1 MNINYLE
8 PTKEQI
14 ISYLEGKGLETKD
27 ANGQIVANKCPFCN
41 DNKVDWTHF
50 YISPSNGMYKCH
62 KCGERGN
69 LVTLAKHFGD
79 FEHKNLGTTSNNK
92 LSMPVKSPEQL
103 KKEPP
108 KVLTEPEDDKLKLMG
123 QSTEVYHEAL
133 IKGEKEKPN
142 TLVKKVF
149 DYLTIERGFTI
160 DTLKH
165 FKIGWTGQAISI
177 PYLDKGKVVNI
188 RFRKNPFDK
197 SKKFA
202 KMYSTP
208 GGKMTLFNCDVIDK
222 EKRIVI
228 TEGEFDAM
236 SLYQQGWGNVLS
248 ISCGANTFKEEWGEM
263 LKKQA
268 KIYLCYDNDVVGNEG
283 VNIAIDR
290 LGAGRCYKITLPR
303 NSQETKKDLNEF
315 FAKDKKTIDDFHEL
329 FNKAEK
335 VKVDYENIKHIKELS
350 ERVKEEMQYSGVL
363 RGLSTGY
370 TLLDQVWSGMRPGN
384 LIVISG
390 DTNIGKCHGKGTKIL
405 MYSGEV
411 KKVED
416 IEINDELQGIDNNPR
431 TVLSLARGREQM
443 YKIIPNDGAEEFT
456 VNKNHILSLKKN
468 TKQYPHFKDFLEI
481 TVEDYINLAEKRK
494 HVYKLWQPGLINY
507 PKKGTALSSYFLG
520 LWLGDGTSIYPCI
533 TTADKEIEDY
543 LYEYAK
549 TKKVKITKKIQPN
562 NKSNYYCLRR
572 HNGKEYNQITYL
584 LREYKLIGNK
594 HIPEVFKVNSEK
606 KRLEL
611 LAGLIDSDGNKET
624 AGYSFSNTNKKLCED
639 VIFIARSLGFF
650 ASTLKTRYTTCNG
663 KKFKSYRVYIS
674 GDIER
679 IPLKIKRKISDK
691 RKGIQDW
698 LSTGFKIE
706 KLNRQNYYGFN
717 LDKDQLYLLENFI
730 VNHNSFFTQNM
741 ILNMA
746 RQDVTCLSISLEET
760 VEETVERFLMLD
772 DGFNYQEEKIKGE
785 KEAIKKL
792 DLAFEGLANNPI
804 YMYSGYEQLTPKL
817 LGEVVEKGV
826 KDFGCQIAVI
836 DHLHYF
842 VGGDRRQ
849 RTLEIGDIVRYV
861 KLLARKLNIPII
873 LICHLRKLKEAGD
886 VATLDDLKDSSSI
899 KQDADIVG
907 LLYRE
912 RDKTT
917 RLMSSLVTVNTD
929 KNRHGKLG
937 KVDFIFGDGEIA
949 STGVPLCTFEEVGF
963 TDNEAKNANQAEVK
977 TTKEQSN
984 FKEVEETKLGV

>member
-1 MNINYLE
+1 MKINYLE

-14 ISYLEGKGLETKD
+14 IDYLEGKQLETKEV
-27 ANGQIVANKCPFCN
+27 NGQVVTNKCPFCN

-50 YISPSNGMYKCH
+50 YISPSNGMFKCH
-62 KCGERGN
+62 KCGKRGN
-69 LVTLAKHFGD
+69 LITLAKHFGD
-79 FEHKNLGTTSNNK
+79 YDTKNLGTSGNNK
-92 LSMPVKSPEQL
+92 LSMPVKSPEEL

-108 KVLTEPEDDKLKLMG
+108 KVLEEPQDDKLKLMG
-123 QSTEVYHEAL
+123 QSTEVYHETL
-133 IKGEKEKPN
+133 IKGENEKPN
-142 TLVKKVF
+142 TLAKKVF
-149 DYLTIERGFTI
+149 DYLTIERGFTV

-188 RFRKNPFDK
+188 RFRKNPFDN

-222 EKRIVI
+222 EKRIAI

-236 SLYQQGWGNVLS
+236 SLYQQGWGNVVS
-248 ISCGANTFKEEWGEM
+248 ISCGANTFKEEWVEM

-283 VNIAIDR
+283 VKVAIDR

-303 NSQETKKDLNEF
+303 NTQETKKDLNDF

-335 VKVDYENIKHIKELS
+335 VTVDYENIKHIKELS
-350 ERVKEEMQYSGVL
+350 ERVKEEMQYSGIL

-370 TLLDQVWSGMRPGN
+370 SLLDKVWAGMRPGN

-390 DTNIGKCHGKGTKIL
+390 DTNIGK
-405 MYSGEV
+405 
-411 KKVED
+411 
-416 IEINDELQGIDNNPR
+416 
-431 TVLSLARGREQM
+431 
-443 YKIIPNDGAEEFT
+443 
-456 VNKNHILSLKKN
+456 
-468 TKQYPHFKDFLEI
+468 
-481 TVEDYINLAEKRK
+481 
-494 HVYKLWQPGLINY
+494 
-507 PKKGTALSSYFLG
+507 
-520 LWLGDGTSIYPCI
+520 
-533 TTADKEIEDY
+533 
-543 LYEYAK
+543 
-549 TKKVKITKKIQPN
+549 
-562 NKSNYYCLRR
+562 
-572 HNGKEYNQITYL
+572 
-584 LREYKLIGNK
+584 
-594 HIPEVFKVNSEK
+594 
-606 KRLEL
+606 
-611 LAGLIDSDGNKET
+611 
-624 AGYSFSNTNKKLCED
+624 
-639 VIFIARSLGFF
+639 
-650 ASTLKTRYTTCNG
+650 
-663 KKFKSYRVYIS
+663 
-674 GDIER
+674 
-679 IPLKIKRKISDK
+679 
-691 RKGIQDW
+691 
-698 LSTGFKIE
+698 
-706 KLNRQNYYGFN
+706 
-717 LDKDQLYLLENFI
+717 
-730 VNHNSFFTQNM
+730 SFFTQNI

-746 RQDVTCLSISLEET
+746 RQDITCLSISLEET

-772 DGFNYQEEKIKGE
+772 KGFNYQEEKIKGE
-785 KEAIKKL
+785 KQAIKKL

-804 YMYSGYEQLTPKL
+804 YMYSGYDQLSPKL
-817 LGEVVEKGV
+817 LGEIVEKGV
-826 KDFGCQIAVI
+826 KDFGCEIAVI

-849 RTLEIGDIVRYV
+849 RTIEIGDIVRYV

-912 RDKTT
+912 RDDKT
-917 RLMSSLVTVNTD
+917 RLLSSKVTVNTD

-949 STGVPLCTFEEVGF
+949 SNGVPLCVFEEVGY
-963 TDNEAKNANQAEVK
+963 TDNEADNANRQKVNA
-977 TTKEQSN
+977 TKAQNE
-984 FKEVEETKLGV
+984 FKGVNEAKLNV